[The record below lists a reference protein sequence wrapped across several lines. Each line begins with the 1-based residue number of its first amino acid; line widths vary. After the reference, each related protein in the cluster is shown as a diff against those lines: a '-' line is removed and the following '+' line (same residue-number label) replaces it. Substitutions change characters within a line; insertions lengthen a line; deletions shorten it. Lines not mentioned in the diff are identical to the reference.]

1 MLKGVFFQ
9 KEEETI
15 SLVATDGRRL
25 AVTRKE
31 EKTTSENNG
40 EFILPSLT
48 VAELERLPGVA
59 QKIELNFTDRQVSLK
74 LDVVKNKDET
84 SGFKDCIYLVSKV
97 VEGKYPNFKQVI
109 PKDDFNQAIVERE
122 LMLECVNRAALVSD
136 EKVTLRIK
144 PNEMEIFGQSTLG
157 DASESMTIEYDGPS
171 SVVSF
176 NPKFL
181 LDPLKSINKDKVL
194 FEFRDDMS
202 PGVFKINSEK
212 TNKNEFLCVVMPIRT
227 D

>member
-1 MLKGVFFQ
+1 MEEDWRSLQNRQ
-9 KEEETI
+9 KITP
-15 SLVATDGRRL
+15 
-25 AVTRKE
+25 
-31 EKTTSENNG
+31 ENKG

-59 QKIELNFTDRQVSLK
+59 KNIELNFTDRQVSLK
-74 LDVVKNKDET
+74 MDVSESKDET
-84 SGFKDCIYLVSKV
+84 NGFRGSIYLVSKV
-97 VEGKYPNFKQVI
+97 VEGKYPNFNQVI
-109 PKDDFNQAIVERE
+109 PKDDFNQATVERE

-136 EKVTLRIK
+136 EKVTLRVK
-144 PNEMEIFGQSTLG
+144 PKEMEIFGQSTLG
-157 DASESMTIEYDGPS
+157 DASESMSIEYEGPD

-181 LDPLKSINKDKVL
+181 LDPLKSIASDKVI

-202 PGVFKINSEK
+202 PGVFKVKPENPSG
-212 TNKNEFLCVVMPIRT
+212 NDFLCVVMPIRT